1 MASYTDH
8 NIVVLPPQN
17 DVTAQRRVSV
27 RQQVDDTSGDTHILA
42 YTMARSKTS
51 GDWKLINVVM
61 DGINLGKTFRSQF
74 EQAVQKNNGD
84 IDIVIEKWL
93 SPDA

>member
-1 MASYTDH
+1 
-8 NIVVLPPQN
+8 
-17 DVTAQRRVSV
+17 
-27 RQQVDDTSGDTHILA
+27 
-42 YTMARSKTS
+42 MARSKTS

-84 IDIVIEKWL
+84 IDMVIEKWL